1 MSSAASK
8 LTVQKGAQCWLSILI
23 FSDFKTSFV
32 KVIIPLFQYQEFP
45 SRNHNTLLLAL
56 LTGEAQWRG
65 GRDGEGLAAEHQPR
79 HKVAAPTPHPSH
91 PVTQ

>member
-8 LTVQKGAQCWLSILI
+8 PTVQKGAQCWLSILI

-56 LTGEAQWRG
+56 LTGEAQWG
-65 GRDGEGLAAEHQPR
+65 GGG
-79 HKVAAPTPHPSH
+79 
-91 PVTQ
+91 

>member
-8 LTVQKGAQCWLSILI
+8 PTVQKGAQCWLSILI

-56 LTGEAQWRG
+56 LTGEAQW
-65 GRDGEGLAAEHQPR
+65 GLAAEHQPR